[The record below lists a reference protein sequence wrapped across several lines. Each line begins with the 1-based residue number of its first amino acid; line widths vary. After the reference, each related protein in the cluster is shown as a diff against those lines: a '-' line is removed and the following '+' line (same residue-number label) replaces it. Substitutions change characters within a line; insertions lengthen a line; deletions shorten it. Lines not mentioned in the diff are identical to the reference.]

1 MNWSLYDARALE
13 RRLVLCDAPRDLAW
27 RAAFLNGPATL
38 ARIEEMRHMSLEEVV
53 NPSLIYKIIDR
64 ARADTERRPLNEETA
79 AARAA
84 AEPASRNEAKTL
96 LEAAMV
102 DIPPWPG
109 FDRVA
114 AMPSYLDCL
123 DDLPRA
129 VLDNALADCRN
140 ICSTWPSIAEIRL
153 AAEPYLGQVMRRL
166 WRLQEPAEDGP
177 P

>member
-1 MNWSLYDARALE
+1 MNWSLYDARALQ
-13 RRLVLCDAPRDLAW
+13 RRLEFCGVPRHQAW
-27 RAAFLNGPATL
+27 REAFLDAPATL
-38 ARIEEMRHMSLEEVV
+38 ARIEKIERMDFDEVV
-53 NPSLIYKIIDR
+53 SASLSGRLGDQ
-64 ARADTERRPLNEETA
+64 ARADAERRPLNEETA

-129 VLDNALADCRN
+129 VLENALADCRN
-140 ICSTWPSIAEIRL
+140 ICSAWPSIAEIRL

-166 WRLQEPAEDGP
+166 WQLQEPAEDGP

>member
-1 MNWSLYDARALE
+1 MNWSLHDARALE
-13 RRLVLCDAPRDLAW
+13 RFLVSWGAPRDLAW
-27 RAAFLNGPATL
+27 RAAFLDGAATR
-38 ARIEEMRHMSLEEVV
+38 ACVDEIRHMSLEAVV
-53 NPSLIYKIIDR
+53 NPSMIYMIIDR
-64 ARADTERRPLNEETA
+64 ARADAERRPLNEETA

-96 LEAAMV
+96 LAAAMV

-129 VLDNALADCRN
+129 VLENALADCRN
-140 ICSTWPSIAEIRL
+140 ICSAWPSIAEIRL

>member
-1 MNWSLYDARALE
+1 MSWSLYDARALE
-13 RRLVLCDAPRDLAW
+13 RRLVLWGAPRDLAW

-38 ARIEEMRHMSLEEVV
+38 ARIEEIRHMSLEEVV
-53 NPSLIYKIIDR
+53 NPSLIYTIIDR
-64 ARADTERRPLNEETA
+64 ARADAECRPLNEETA
-79 AARAA
+79 AARAE

-114 AMPSYLDCL
+114 AMPVFLDHL

-129 VLDNALADCRN
+129 VLDNALSDCRN
-140 ICSTWPSIAEIRL
+140 ICSAWPSIAEIRL

-166 WRLQEPAEDGP
+166 WQLQEPAEDGP